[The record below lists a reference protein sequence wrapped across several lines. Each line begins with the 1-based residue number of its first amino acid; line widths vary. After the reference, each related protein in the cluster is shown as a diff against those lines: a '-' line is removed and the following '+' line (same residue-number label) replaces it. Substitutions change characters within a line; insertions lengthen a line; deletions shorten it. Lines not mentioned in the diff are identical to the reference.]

1 LEGENMSLA
10 ILFDIGLIIIAG
22 IMMGCS
28 VVPMKYAK
36 RWRWENIWLL
46 YVGFG
51 QVVFPFILVALT
63 VPNAWEIFDA
73 SKRSALASAILFGLG
88 WGVGN
93 VLAGLGYTMLG
104 VGLGLSVVLGLTAS
118 IGSLIPLAVLFPE
131 RLLSPSALALYIGV
145 AVMVGGLGLSSK
157 AGHERQSQQSKDE
170 ITEGADLSAF
180 GKGNVRV
187 GLIVCIVAG
196 LLSSMLNLAFAFGD
210 DVRLT
215 ALRYGAS
222 GSGAVNTLWLPV
234 LISGFLPTL
243 FYCVYLLV
251 KNRSWSAFMGSKS
264 GSHWGIG
271 ALMGLLFFGAL
282 SLYGIGS
289 VRLGAMGPVLGFPI
303 FMSTIVLTGNTAG
316 LVTGEWRGSPK
327 GAFVYGF
334 VGMLLLI
341 VSIVI
346 IAVGNS
352 RVG

>member
-1 LEGENMSLA
+1 MSLA
-10 ILFDIGLIIIAG
+10 ILFSIGLIIIAG

-28 VVPMKYAK
+28 VVPMKYATK
-36 RWRWENIWLL
+36 WKWENIWVL
-46 YVGFG
+46 YIGFG
-51 QVVFPFILVALT
+51 QVVFPLILVALT
-63 VPNAWEIFDA
+63 VPNAWEVFGGA
-73 SKRSALASAILFGLG
+73 KRAALTNAILFGLG

-93 VLAGLGYTMLG
+93 VLAGIGYTMLG

-118 IGSLIPLAVLFPE
+118 TGSLVPLAVLFPE
-131 RLLSPSALALYIGV
+131 RLMSSSAIALYVGV
-145 AVMVGGLGLSSK
+145 GIMLGGLGLSSQ
-157 AGHERQSQQSKDE
+157 AGRLRQAHQAKDE
-170 ITEGADLSAF
+170 ITTGADIQAF

-187 GLIVCIVAG
+187 GLIACIVAG
-196 LLSSMLNLAFAFGD
+196 ILSSMLNLAFVFGD

-215 ALRYGAS
+215 ALRLGAPP
-222 GSGAVNTLWLPV
+222 SGAVNTLWLPI

-243 FYCVYLLV
+243 FYCIYLLA
-251 KNRSWSAFMGSKS
+251 KNRSWSGFAAPGT
-264 GSHWGIG
+264 GAHWWI
-271 ALMGLLFFGAL
+271 AVLMGLLYLGGL

-289 VRLGAMGPVLGFPI
+289 VRLGVMGQVLGFPI

-346 IAVGNS
+346 IAVGNI